1 MAEAAI
7 MYFLRRLGYQLIQE
21 GNVLSGVQDEIEW
34 IKKEFQA
41 MVAFLRDADK
51 RQQRD
56 ETVAGWIKEVRILA
70 FDAEDVIDEF
80 LIQMATTHWNSLYFF
95 KYLKIR
101 YQIGYHIR
109 KIKKQVIEVKERK
122 DRYVVNGLMMCEDA
136 LAASSYRG
144 TGGMSSRGPGAASP
158 FVREDDIV
166 GIEHDVEQLMKL
178 VLEGNMKNF
187 LAVSVF
193 GMGGLGK
200 TTLVKEVF
208 KKSKASF
215 DCHSWVFVSQ
225 SCNLKDVLRN
235 ILFGFI
241 ASRGEPALD
250 VMGAMDEG
258 WLLERIN
265 EYLQDKKYLLVLDDI
280 WDENLWEE
288 LKHAFPRRKGR
299 IIITTRIRGI
309 ASLPEDNFQIY
320 DLQPLPY
327 ELAWSMF
334 CKKAFRSSQGTCP
347 DDLKEFAEA
356 IVRKC
361 GGLPLAIVAI
371 GGLLSCTGRNSRVW
385 QSVLDTL
392 DWEFN
397 HHRDIERLNKALLFS
412 YNHLP
417 FYLKYCFLYLGLFPE
432 DYEIGRKRL
441 IRMWVAEGFV
451 EGAAQRT
458 EEEVANHYFVQ
469 LSDRS
474 MIQAVT
480 IHARDVVKACK
491 LHDLMRDVANQML
504 KEEKFGSILEEVDN
518 TIQERQRRLAI
529 YEDAESIPSDISKLN
544 LRSLLIFRVN
554 ELSFAALQKLLRQL
568 KLVRV
573 LDLQYAPLE
582 KLPNEIGN
590 LIHLRY
596 LDLRGT
602 LIKDLPKSVKNLRNL
617 QTLDVRNTEVKH
629 LPAGI
634 NELQHLRHLLLSSFR
649 DREMGFVKMASGGK
663 HFVKLQT
670 LSGIESDEDLVKQ
683 LGSLTSLRKLYIG
696 KMTRA
701 NSEDFCQSLE
711 RMNKLRSLT
720 VLSESP
726 FEQNIQMGSLIKSTK
741 NLEKLKL
748 QLHMKKLP
756 EWFAA
761 LNCLHT
767 LYLFKNFLAEDP
779 FPILGKLPSLAILT
793 LASSAYINSIINI
806 PPGGFPKLKLLRIL
820 GMENWTSWMPIEKGS
835 MPEIQFLLIADCPRL
850 TSLPDGFNH
859 LNSLDDLTLMGM
871 SLVFAHKLQNRDKW
885 KISHVKEVSI
895 ISEDNGQIVKKKLNT
910 SPVN

>member
-7 MYFLRRLGYQLIQE
+7 IYFLRRLGYQLIQE

-51 RQQRD
+51 RQLRD
-56 ETVAGWIKEVRILA
+56 ETVAGWVK
-70 FDAEDVIDEF
+70 EDV
-80 LIQMATTHWNSLYFF
+80 
-95 KYLKIR
+95 LK
-101 YQIGYHIR
+101 
-109 KIKKQVIEVKERK
+109 
-122 DRYVVNGLMMCEDA
+122 
-136 LAASSYRG
+136 
-144 TGGMSSRGPGAASP
+144 
-158 FVREDDIV
+158 
-166 GIEHDVEQLMKL
+166 
-178 VLEGNMKNF
+178 
-187 LAVSVF
+187 
-193 GMGGLGK
+193 
-200 TTLVKEVF
+200 
-208 KKSKASF
+208 
-215 DCHSWVFVSQ
+215 
-225 SCNLKDVLRN
+225 N
-235 ILFGFI
+235 ILFGVI
-241 ASRGEPALD
+241 ASSGEPALD
-250 VMGAMDEG
+250 FMSAMDEG
-258 WLLERIN
+258 WLLERTN
-265 EYLQDKKYLLVLDDI
+265 DYLQDKKYLLVLDDI

-299 IIITTRIRGI
+299 IIITTRIHGI

-320 DLQPLPY
+320 DLQPLHY
-327 ELAWSMF
+327 ELAWRMF

-356 IVRKC
+356 VVRKC

-371 GGLLSCTGRNSRVW
+371 GGLLSCNGRNSRVW

-397 HHRDIERLNKALLFS
+397 HHRDIERLNKTLLFS

-417 FYLKYCFLYLGLFPE
+417 FYLKYCFLYPSLLPE
-432 DYEIGRKRL
+432 AYEIGRKS
-441 IRMWVAEGFV
+441 F
-451 EGAAQRT
+451 
-458 EEEVANHYFVQ
+458 
-469 LSDRS
+469 

-504 KEEKFGSILEEVDN
+504 KEERFGSILEEVDK
-518 TIQERQRRLAI
+518 TIQERQRRLVI
-529 YEDAESIPSDISKLN
+529 YEDVDSIPSDISKLN
-544 LRSLLIFRVN
+544 VRSHLMFRVN
-554 ELSFAALQKLLRQL
+554 ELSFSALQKLLRQL

-573 LDLQYAPLE
+573 LDLQHAPLE

-590 LIHLRY
+590 LMHLRY

-602 LIKDLPKSVKNLRNL
+602 LINDLPKSVKNLRNL
-617 QTLDVRNTEVKH
+617 RTLDVRNTEVKH

-649 DREMGFVKMASGGK
+649 DRENGFVKMDGDGK

-683 LGSLTSLRKLYIG
+683 LRNLTSLRKLYIG
-696 KMTRA
+696 KMTQA
-701 NSEDFCQSLE
+701 NSGDFCQSLE
-711 RMNKLRSLT
+711 RMTKLRSLT

-726 FEQNIQMGSLIKSTK
+726 LDQSIKTESLTKSTK
-741 NLEKLKL
+741 NLEKLKTP
-748 QLHMKKLP
+748 K
-756 EWFAA
+756 
-761 LNCLHT
+761 
-767 LYLFKNFLAEDP
+767 DP

-793 LASSAYINSIINI
+793 LASSAYKNSIVNF

-820 GMENWTSWMPIEKGS
+820 GMENWTTWMPIEKGS

-859 LNSLDDLTLMGM
+859 LTSLDDLTFMGM
-871 SLVFAHKLQNRDKW
+871 SLVFAHKLQKRDKW
-885 KISHVKEVSI
+885 KTSHVKEVSI
-895 ISEDNGQIVKKKLNT
+895 ISEVNGQIVKEKLNT
-910 SPVN
+910 PHVN